1 MQPGVEAM
9 QCHATCTGDRLA
21 PRDAGF
27 LSPSCLGPTKRGR
40 ACGSEQ
46 GPGFP
51 PHALTLCPR
60 AASCQDTSCSEQG
73 ECVETIGNF
82 TCSCFQGFY
91 GPECEHGEQLARV
104 AVAAGAVPESPALKG
119 GSGSPPPSARLPP
132 SGCSS
137 THALGPNALFLEH
150 LLIKSQR
157 VKRKCN
163 ASRTKANFTCLK

>member
-9 QCHATCTGDRLA
+9 QCHTSCTGDRLA

-104 AVAAGAVPESPALKG
+104 AVAAGPCQRVQRSKA
-119 GSGSPPPSARLPP
+119 GSGPLRHLPACPPRGAPRYTLWVQTLYS
-132 SGCSS
+132 
-137 THALGPNALFLEH
+137 
-150 LLIKSQR
+150 
-157 VKRKCN
+157 
-163 ASRTKANFTCLK
+163 

>member
-9 QCHATCTGDRLA
+9 QWHTPCTGDRLA

-91 GPECEHGEQLARV
+91 GPECEHGEQLAGV
-104 AVAAGAVPESPALKG
+104 AVAAGACSGHAGRGRAGESSAQRRVRVPSAICPPAPLG
-119 GSGSPPPSARLPP
+119 VLLDTCSGS
-132 SGCSS
+132 
-137 THALGPNALFLEH
+137 
-150 LLIKSQR
+150 
-157 VKRKCN
+157 KRFIL
-163 ASRTKANFTCLK
+163 RTFAYKIPEGEKEM